1 MSKEFNSLEEIQK
14 YYDKS
19 TNTYV
24 FKKMGVYIDSVKF
37 NFNLEVR
44 ANIDASVIDA
54 LNIFAW
60 NINAGNIKA
69 HDIYADD
76 IFAFNII
83 ANDISYY
90 GVCVAYE
97 SIKCKS
103 IEGRRANAKHFVL
116 DGELEV
122 EENEKED

>member
-1 MSKEFNSLEEIQK
+1 MVKEFNSLEEIQK
-14 YYDKS
+14 YYDKN

-24 FKKMGVYIDSVKF
+24 FKKMGLYIDSVKF

-54 LNIFAW
+54 LNIIAL

-116 DGELEV
+116 DGKLEV
-122 EENEKED
+122 EENE

>member
-1 MSKEFNSLEEIQK
+1 MMKEFNSLEEIEK
-14 YYDKS
+14 YYDKN

-24 FKKMGVYIDSVKF
+24 FKKNGLYIDLVKF
-37 NFNLEVR
+37 NFDLTVR

-54 LNIFAW
+54 FNIIAW

-97 SIKCKS
+97 NIKCRS
-103 IEGRRANAKHFVL
+103 IEGRRKNAKHFVL
-116 DGELEV
+116 DGKLEI
-122 EENEKED
+122 EENEKEN

>member
-1 MSKEFNSLEEIQK
+1 MMRKEFNSLEEIEK
-14 YYDKS
+14 YYDEN
-19 TNTYV
+19 TYTYV
-24 FKKMGVYIDSVKF
+24 FKKNGVYIDSVKF

-54 LNIFAW
+54 FNIIAW
-60 NINAGNIKA
+60 NIKAGNIKA

-103 IEGRRANAKHFVL
+103 IEGRRANSKHFVL
-116 DGELEV
+116 DGEIEV
-122 EENEKED
+122 EEDE

>member
-1 MSKEFNSLEEIQK
+1 MVKEFNSLEEIQK
-14 YYDKS
+14 YYDKN

-24 FKKMGVYIDSVKF
+24 FKKMGLYIDSVKF

-54 LNIFAW
+54 LNIIAW

-116 DGELEV
+116 DGKLEV
-122 EENEKED
+122 EENE